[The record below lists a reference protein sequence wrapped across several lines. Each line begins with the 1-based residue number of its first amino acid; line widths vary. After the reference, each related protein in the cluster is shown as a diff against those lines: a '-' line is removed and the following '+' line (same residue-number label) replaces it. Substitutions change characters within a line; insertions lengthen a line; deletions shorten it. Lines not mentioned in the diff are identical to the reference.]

1 PYRVH
6 WPGGSPG
13 GGGPPA
19 PAGPAPRSRT
29 RSSPYRNWSSRLRCG
44 WRVTGST
51 CTHGLPTTAD
61 GKPVAQDSAWC
72 PGLKED
78 GLNDARDVSPLG
90 RIERELGVRLPA
102 EYWNGLA
109 ADERLVVAGPGQ
121 GEEIWLH
128 PVPELPGINAAAE
141 LPGRLPGLV
150 IIGTDGSRELLA
162 LDSR

>member
-1 PYRVH
+1 M
-6 WPGGSPG
+6 
-13 GGGPPA
+13 
-19 PAGPAPRSRT
+19 
-29 RSSPYRNWSSRLRCG
+29 
-44 WRVTGST
+44 
-51 CTHGLPTTAD
+51 
-61 GKPVAQDSAWC
+61 
-72 PGLKED
+72 
-78 GLNDARDVSPLG
+78 NDARDVSPLG

-121 GEEIWLH
+121 GGEIWLH

-162 LDSR
+162 LDSRRQPAPVVLVDVVFTGWDDAVWPAPDLPTFLREYPQRGLRWS